1 MGGSFGSGRRGAEGA
16 GGAAEEAR
24 AGAGREGDRHC
35 GARAEHHHPSG
46 VPGETQREKEER
58 PLQEEQT
65 AEAWPGQ
72 QLHQSALWWVLDG
85 TAGLLFKP
93 MSQVPQTGRAPSLVH
108 PFPVT
113 EHFVFFWK
121 FRAQEVQC

>member
-1 MGGSFGSGRRGAEGA
+1 MGGGFGSGCRGAEGA
-16 GGAAEEAR
+16 GGAAEETR

-65 AEAWPGQ
+65 AEAGPGQ
-72 QLHQSALWWVLDG
+72 QLHQSALWLVLGG
-85 TAGLLFKP
+85 TAGLLFLN
-93 MSQVPQTGRAPSLVH
+93 R
-108 PFPVT
+108 
-113 EHFVFFWK
+113 
-121 FRAQEVQC
+121 